1 MDLLLVRHNQPLDE
15 MRTKRAQ
22 RRRLAQKPIPPWQW
36 ATESRKELPDP
47 FSSAWNTDDEERR
60 QREYQDS
67 CYCCEGRFDK
77 RESEDAEFADEYQRR
92 MEMARE
98 DPWKHLWPDYSGPD
112 SEQDSFPTWQEF
124 ESYQRAFPWLFQE
137 GA

>member
-1 MDLLLVRHNQPLDE
+1 MDLLLVRHDQPLDE

-22 RRRLAQKPIPPWQW
+22 RRRPAQKPISPWQW
-36 ATESRKELPDP
+36 ATE
-47 FSSAWNTDDEERR
+47 RR
-60 QREYQDS
+60 T
-67 CYCCEGRFDK
+67 
-77 RESEDAEFADEYQRR
+77 ADEYQRH

-98 DPWKHLWPDYSGPD
+98 EPWKHLWPDYSGPD

-137 GA
+137 EA